1 MALCGAIDIA
11 KEAYMLESI
20 KNIWLTL
27 NAIGFFRM
35 VTITGFILYA
45 LMVQWFGAD
54 KKTSAEFVLLIS
66 FIGQLAFDWPITMQ
80 DGINVIFMGFAQAVA
95 SIGLYSF
102 ADKYGLMD
110 KIGRLIGKK
119 IEEDPKP

>member
-1 MALCGAIDIA
+1 
-11 KEAYMLESI
+11 MLESI

-27 NAIGFFRM
+27 NAIGFFPM